1 MDYLGVISLD
11 LETQI
16 VLTQLAIFFSGIL
29 VGGIAISIISAK
41 LMPSTRLVKNIEH
54 ISVLNIEKEG
64 KQYLGVN
71 NSSFFDSF
79 HSFYASLFYK
89 LTRRRKNVVFK
100 PKQYKTTFF
109 IAIGL
114 IAVALSIVIYFT
126 MNLEQYQQTINM
138 ILPVFANMVDFICW
152 FCGMY

>member
-1 MDYLGVISLD
+1 MDYLGVISLN
-11 LETQI
+11 LEAQLI
-16 VLTQLAIFFSGIL
+16 LTRVVIFFSGIL
-29 VGGIAISIISAK
+29 VGGIAISIVSAK
-41 LMPSTRLVKNIEH
+41 LMPSTRFVKDIEH

-100 PKQYKTTFF
+100 PKQYKNTFF
-109 IAIGL
+109 IALGIL
-114 IAVALSIVIYFT
+114 AVAVSVVIYFT
-126 MNLEQYQQTINM
+126 LNVEQYQQTMNM